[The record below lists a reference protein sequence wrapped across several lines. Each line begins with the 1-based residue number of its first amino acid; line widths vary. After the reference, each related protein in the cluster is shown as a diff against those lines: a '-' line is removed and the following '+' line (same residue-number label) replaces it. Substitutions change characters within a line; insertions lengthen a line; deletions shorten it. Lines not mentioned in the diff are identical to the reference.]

1 VLPTATPIALPS
13 PTPTPTEDYT
23 PTPEFSDVYAFDA
36 VGVSIR
42 YPDGWA
48 VSPSEIS
55 ISFEDEDRRIYL
67 IFFPAGA
74 RSGFDNNPIAALAD
88 YILFSSM
95 ALPDKQP
102 LHLASVNGSEIA
114 FGVYGNPGESEGFNN
129 PSPLFIAMLYTE
141 DHTIAAE
148 FIAPPGNEDENRMIF
163 EMVLASLPPSVFSY
177 AESTPAP
184 TLVPADT
191 LVLPV
196 PPKGFHWQGVENIEF
211 ALPVPEGWYVRF
223 EALSE
228 MWNLGLQEYEYR
240 YFITRDDPVLTGNF
254 FSGGMLIF
262 VSKDSDTDASAAA
275 AQLFANIQTGPGI
288 TKVIDSRIDKMAST
302 DTYQIHVEL
311 VDSRFS
317 PASLDY
323 ERTVYLVYI
332 ADLNA
337 NILYFV
343 YFDATTNNW
352 EDEWETGQVM
362 VLMLLE
368 LLQK

>member
-1 VLPTATPIALPS
+1 
-13 PTPTPTEDYT
+13 
-23 PTPEFSDVYAFDA
+23 
-36 VGVSIR
+36 
-42 YPDGWA
+42 
-48 VSPSEIS
+48 
-55 ISFEDEDRRIYL
+55 
-67 IFFPAGA
+67 
-74 RSGFDNNPIAALAD
+74 
-88 YILFSSM
+88 
-95 ALPDKQP
+95 
-102 LHLASVNGSEIA
+102 
-114 FGVYGNPGESEGFNN
+114 
-129 PSPLFIAMLYTE
+129 
-141 DHTIAAE
+141 
-148 FIAPPGNEDENRMIF
+148 
-163 EMVLASLPPSVFSY
+163 
-177 AESTPAP
+177 
-184 TLVPADT
+184 
-191 LVLPV
+191 
-196 PPKGFHWQGVENIEF
+196 
-211 ALPVPEGWYVRF
+211 
-223 EALSE
+223 
-228 MWNLGLQEYEYR
+228 
-240 YFITRDDPVLTGNF
+240 
-254 FSGGMLIF
+254 MLIF